1 MFQALL
7 HGARMSITRLDYC
20 RFLLSSQVNYTLTSF
35 ADHAQKGSHDTIGR
49 YGETITPRL
58 VWDNLKQQVQPHAKA
73 YLLFDDTV
81 PDKNHSRKIE
91 PARRQWSGH
100 AKRVIQ
106 GIGWSDFVSC
116 STFITQ

>member
-1 MFQALL
+1 MP
-7 HGARMSITRLDYC
+7 ITRLDYC
-20 RFLLSSQVNYTLTSF
+20 RFLLSSQVNYTLTYF
-35 ADHAQKGSHDTIGR
+35 ADHTQKWSHDTIGR
-49 YGETITPRL
+49 YLRGETITPRL
-58 VWDNLKQQVQPHAKA
+58 VWDNLKQQVQPHANA

-81 PDKNHSRKIE
+81 LDKNHSRKIE
-91 PARRQWSGH
+91 PARRQWSGN